1 MKSSYLSQKKMR
13 LAVRNVLLQSA
24 LVPMTTLYSSCS
36 LINNRIFS
44 QFLIHHIV
52 NPVCFLSYLSFRTTL
67 IYWLILKERGGK
79 VSGKLLNMLVNKQRS
94 ALKVS
99 SELNCLPNPH
109 LPNHL
114 HCYMICHI
122 NLWETKKNIQIV
134 ASKMGLILSEYII
147 LE

>member
-67 IYWLILKERGGK
+67 TYWLILKERGGK

>member
-1 MKSSYLSQKKMR
+1 M
-13 LAVRNVLLQSA
+13 RNVSLQSA

-52 NPVCFLSYLSFRTTL
+52 NSVCFLSYLSFRTTL

-134 ASKMGLILSEYII
+134 ASKMGLSLSEYII